1 MATPLGSESESDR
14 DDAVIDAFYK
24 KVSSVATDGAKSMRK
39 AALIMESQLFPNMRF
54 ALPDR
59 AHQIRRASIPLTL
72 EKRFKGFWDNVFS
85 KRHALVPDLQN
96 SAQWQMRFQTME
108 NELKSQRQNDELPGG
123 LKKALRTLSFA
134 KQRFDSM
141 TVPASKFVMLLQ
153 PFALLLA
160 HQASDQRLDAQTRWR
175 SQQMLQLM
183 DAELVLVAGLSAD
196 FSGEVLRFVRQHDVR
211 SHDIS
216 RTLQERDEFLRRLD
230 KLFIQG
236 HILDEATESFA
247 HMACENAISAG
258 PIQFGDRMHDLWGPM
273 GKKKCQEV
281 MTSIQAVTDSCRSRV
296 MADMS
301 VNDPEMAFAVFNLEG
316 WLHGRAADAEHRAR
330 HFKMLKRLCR
340 ILKLPYEPTQLEFEG
355 VLAELLE
362 DTDSVNKSVAN
373 ADNRPIW
380 ARALGAGAT
389 LSQCNQELQYLPEL
403 LAFYMSILDGE
414 CAVVQI
420 TSILYSTV
428 SVRQ

>member
-1 MATPLGSESESDR
+1 
-14 DDAVIDAFYK
+14 
-24 KVSSVATDGAKSMRK
+24 
-39 AALIMESQLFPNMRF
+39 
-54 ALPDR
+54 
-59 AHQIRRASIPLTL
+59 
-72 EKRFKGFWDNVFS
+72 
-85 KRHALVPDLQN
+85 
-96 SAQWQMRFQTME
+96 
-108 NELKSQRQNDELPGG
+108 
-123 LKKALRTLSFA
+123 
-134 KQRFDSM
+134 
-141 TVPASKFVMLLQ
+141 
-153 PFALLLA
+153 
-160 HQASDQRLDAQTRWR
+160 
-175 SQQMLQLM
+175 
-183 DAELVLVAGLSAD
+183 
-196 FSGEVLRFVRQHDVR
+196 
-211 SHDIS
+211 
-216 RTLQERDEFLRRLD
+216 
-230 KLFIQG
+230 
-236 HILDEATESFA
+236 
-247 HMACENAISAG
+247 MACENAISAG